1 MDIKFNNGFNAPM
14 TQVEFD
20 KISRFIYNECGIKMP
35 PVKKVMLEARLRKR
49 LKELNINS
57 FGAYCD
63 YVFSSDGIQNEL
75 LHMIDVVT
83 TNKTDFFRE
92 PHQFSFLVEKALPAL
107 LNSHEAGLR
116 RNLRLWSAGCST
128 GEEPY
133 TLAIVLSEFALEYP
147 GYDFSILA
155 SDISTQVLEK
165 ARLGIY
171 DLNRIDPV
179 PLSLKKK
186 YFLKSKDK
194 EKQLVRVIPELRQKI
209 SLRRI
214 NFVDD
219 DFGVR
224 EMQDIIFCRNVIIY
238 FDKQM
243 QENLIKKLCQNIV
256 PDGYLFVGHSETLF
270 NLDLPLVQVAPSI
283 YKKSV

>member
-35 PVKKVMLEARLRKR
+35 PIKKVMLEARLRKR
-49 LKELNINS
+49 LKELNISS

-63 YVFSSDGIQNEL
+63 YVFSSDGIENEL
-75 LHMIDVVT
+75 IHMIDVVT

-107 LNSHEAGLR
+107 INSHEAGLR

-194 EKQLVRVIPELRQKI
+194 DKQLVRVIPELRQKI